1 MWSKAAAFAA
11 IFCCAMIPIHALAQ
25 TPPPLDLA
33 ATQQACTAAGSPE
46 ANCKCELDA
55 LRNLID
61 DKTLSEDDVAWLTW
75 ITREP
80 EKASAAMDAEKAN
93 DPARWSAWEKRI
105 DTATATLAK
114 RCPPAAR

>member
-1 MWSKAAAFAA
+1 MWAKAAALAA
-11 IFCCAMIPIHALAQ
+11 TLCCATMASPALAQ

-55 LRNLID
+55 LHSLID
-61 DKTLSEDDVAWLTW
+61 DKTVSEDDVAWLTW
-75 ITREP
+75 LTREP
-80 EKASAAMDAEKAN
+80 EKASAAVDAQKAS
-93 DPARWSAWEKRI
+93 DPARWSAWEKRM
-105 DTATATLAK
+105 DAATATLAK